1 MVNVTDLNPVFL
13 WNITGI
19 HGEDI
24 QKIKQKLDT
33 EDPTAT
39 FHDFQESICLFVTW
53 LEFLNVVKAV

>member
-24 QKIKQKLDT
+24 KKIKQKLDT
-33 EDPTAT
+33 EDPTAI
-39 FHDFQESICLFVTW
+39 FHDFQESICLSVT
-53 LEFLNVVKAV
+53 